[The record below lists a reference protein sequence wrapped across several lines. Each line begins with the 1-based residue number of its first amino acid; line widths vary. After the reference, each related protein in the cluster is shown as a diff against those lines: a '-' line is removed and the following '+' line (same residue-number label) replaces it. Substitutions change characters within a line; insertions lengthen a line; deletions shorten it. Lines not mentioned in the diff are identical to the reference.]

1 MIKLEKTQ
9 ETPCSLS
16 SVIDMWLRFGC
27 QVKFLQNCI
36 LTGDLL
42 KSKSKFASKVNTP
55 NFPHD
60 QRQNPSPLPGS
71 TVDSGSSEIRDRGST
86 APLAGPNAA
95 PPPTGIL
102 GGDTV
107 SRHRCASEG
116 TIRQKATTRC
126 EALCAG
132 RGCSSCVSLCRE
144 RGHALVTSP
153 VKLSSPFVFRL

>member
-95 PPPTGIL
+95 PLPRDTG
-102 GGDTV
+102 GGHCLTAPVCFGRDNQT
-107 SRHRCASEG
+107 EG
-116 TIRQKATTRC
+116 HDAVR
-126 EALCAG
+126 
-132 RGCSSCVSLCRE
+132 SSVCRP
-144 RGHALVTSP
+144 RLLV
-153 VKLSSPFVFRL
+153 SSPSAEKGATHLSRRQ

>member
-60 QRQNPSPLPGS
+60 QRQNPRPLPGS
-71 TVDSGSSEIRDRGST
+71 IVDSGSSEIRDRGST

-95 PPPTGIL
+95 PSPRRDTGGGHCL
-102 GGDTV
+102 TAPVCFGGDCQTEGHDAVRSSVCRPRLLV
-107 SRHRCASEG
+107 SCLPLQRKGPRTCHVASK
-116 TIRQKATTRC
+116 TLFA
-126 EALCAG
+126 
-132 RGCSSCVSLCRE
+132 
-144 RGHALVTSP
+144 
-153 VKLSSPFVFRL
+153 VFRL

>member
-60 QRQNPSPLPGS
+60 QHQNPRPLPGS
-71 TVDSGSSEIRDRGST
+71 IVDSGSSEIRDRGST

-95 PPPTGIL
+95 PSPRRDTG
-102 GGDTV
+102 GGTLSHGTGVLRRGQSDRRPRRGAKLCVKAAAARLLSPSAEKGATHL
-107 SRHRCASEG
+107 SR
-116 TIRQKATTRC
+116 RQ
-126 EALCAG
+126 
-132 RGCSSCVSLCRE
+132 
-144 RGHALVTSP
+144 
-153 VKLSSPFVFRL
+153 